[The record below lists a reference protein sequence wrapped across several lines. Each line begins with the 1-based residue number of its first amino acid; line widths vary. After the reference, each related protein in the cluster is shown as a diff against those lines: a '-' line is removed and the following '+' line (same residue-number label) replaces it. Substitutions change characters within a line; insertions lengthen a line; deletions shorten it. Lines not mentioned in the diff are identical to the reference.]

1 MVCTQGTASGLSIQK
16 SRWGIYVVKKK
27 VKKVAKALRK
37 ASKLHAAQAKSL
49 ESVMKKKKVSRKKKK

>member
-1 MVCTQGTASGLSIQK
+1 M
-16 SRWGIYVVKKK
+16 KKK

-37 ASKLHAAQAKSL
+37 ASQLHAAQAKSL